1 MARENQGLQ
10 IALIIFVM
18 LTIVLGVTTF
28 LFFRRYEEA
37 EIKAKAAQEQATKDS
52 TRASAKAEEANRLKQ
67 LMGFAVTDE
76 IPAIEA
82 KFAEDMQI
90 YAGTFPEDQR
100 FYRPLVKQLY
110 DTISA
115 RNTELV
121 AVKADVQQLKDALA
135 VREANKDGQIQT
147 LDTAMKKAGD
157 DLVAERNK
165 FNDERRQMTALQ
177 QQVADALAKA
187 KKEAQDALAKVE
199 TQLTDA
205 ANRLNKMS
213 TLLTS
218 TTKKLDEVTKET
230 MDLPDGEVRWVNQR
244 AGTVWINLGRADN
257 LTRQMSFSV
266 YGSDATDLSSTGK
279 KASIQVTQ
287 ILGDHLAEARIVEDN
302 ISNPIMPGDKIF
314 TPLWNTGEKKRFA
327 ITGFCDLD
335 GDGRSDIEQVRQL
348 IALNGGIVDAW
359 TDDKGEIQ
367 GEITINT
374 RYLVIGDQPGE
385 RGAAGTIAG
394 FTKMVTNAEKLGI
407 QKIPL
412 PDLLQRMGWKNQ
424 TPVIRYGM
432 GANPADFKAKAPEGV
447 RTSTGNVSD
456 VFRPRTPPR
465 SGTGGAF

>member
-37 EIKAKAAQEQATKDS
+37 EIKAKAAQEQATKES
-52 TRASAKAEEANRLKQ
+52 TRASAKSEEANRLKQ

-82 KFAEDMQI
+82 KFAEDMQL
-90 YAGTFPEDQR
+90 YAGTFTEDQR
-100 FYRPLVKQLY
+100 FYRPLVKQLF
-110 DTISA
+110 DTITA
-115 RNTELV
+115 RNTELT
-121 AVKADVQQLKDALA
+121 ALKAEIQQLKDALA
-135 VREANKDGQIQT
+135 VREASKDGQIQT
-147 LDTAMKKAGD
+147 LDAAMKKAGD

-165 FNDERRQMTALQ
+165 FNDDRRQLTAAQ

-187 KKEAQDALAKVE
+187 RKEAQDALGKLEA
-199 TQLTDA
+199 QLTDA
-205 ANRLNKMS
+205 ANRLNRMS

-230 MDLPDGEVRWVNQR
+230 MDVPDGEIRWVNQR
-244 AGTVWINLGRADN
+244 NGTVWINLGHADN

-266 YGSDATDLSSTGK
+266 FAADATDLSSGGK
-279 KASIQVTQ
+279 KGSIQVTQ
-287 ILGDHLAEARIVEDN
+287 ILGDHLAEARIVEDT

-314 TPLWNTGEKKRFA
+314 TPLWNAGEKKRFA

-335 GDGRSDIEQVRQL
+335 GDGRSDIDQVRQL
-348 IALNGGIVDAW
+348 IELNGGIVDAW
-359 TDDKGEIQ
+359 TDDKGEIHGQ
-367 GEITINT
+367 ITVNT
-374 RYLVIGDQPGE
+374 RYLVLGEQPGE

-394 FTKMVTNAEKLGI
+394 FTKMVGEAEKLGI

-412 PDLLQRMGWKNQ
+412 PDLLQRMGWRNQ
-424 TPVIRYGM
+424 SPVIRYGA
-432 GANPADFKAKAPEGV
+432 GANPADFRPKADDAG
-447 RTSTGNVSD
+447 RATSGPGGA
-456 VFRPRTPPR
+456 FRPRTPPR
-465 SGTGGAF
+465 PGAAGAF